1 MMKIDGKFRSLEESQ
16 EAFNAIRDEFI
27 EPYNRYLR
35 ILGQGGVKQGWNGG
49 TISYFAFPSS
59 YNSISKRDVSA
70 VQHEM
75 GHFITVPEVRC
86 IRTGF
91 GFGGGIPVLSHSNPY
106 GPDNRMMLGNM
117 SATTEAKAMAWEVIL
132 SRDIHGIELDHV
144 DIARSLTFTDDYL
157 NYEGKTDK
165 EKIQWAA
172 DKITRF
178 VNEFGTADDFRKL
191 WHERCAKLPELFRR
205 EQVRSSIHEHEPVSV
220 SDLVEINDEWHGFV
234 EHRSREGVDLFS
246 VTIKK
251 KEPEDWEELEGIYE
265 DFDTSI
271 QANRWLSRVKS
282 ENPTVLHVENDEP
295 PAFGM

>member
-27 EPYNRYLR
+27 EPYSRYLR

-59 YNSISKRDVSA
+59 YNSSSKRDVSA

-178 VNEFGTADDFRKL
+178 VGEFGTADDFRRH

-205 EQVRSSIHEHEPVSV
+205 EQIRATLYEENPVTREEIPHVNEGWHAIIEERVKEDVNMFSV
-220 SDLVEINDEWHGFV
+220 SLKRDD
-234 EHRSREGVDLFS
+234 
-246 VTIKK
+246 
-251 KEPEDWEELEGIYE
+251 PEDWEEHEGIYE
-265 DFDTSI
+265 DFDTYD
-271 QANRWLSRVKS
+271 QAHRWVIRVR
-282 ENPTVLHVENDEP
+282 EAHRYEP
-295 PAFGM
+295 PVSFSL